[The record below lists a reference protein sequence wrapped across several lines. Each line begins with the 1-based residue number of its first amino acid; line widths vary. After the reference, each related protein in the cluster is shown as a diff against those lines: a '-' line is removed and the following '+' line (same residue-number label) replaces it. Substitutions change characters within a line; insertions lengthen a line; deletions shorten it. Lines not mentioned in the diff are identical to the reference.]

1 MLLTL
6 ASAMGRVMDT
16 PNSLRVVCQDP
27 GDDSGDV
34 IIELTSEILAKLGW
48 TLGDELEVEK
58 SVEGISLTLKPRSV
72 IPD

>member
-1 MLLTL
+1 
-6 ASAMGRVMDT
+6 MDT
-16 PNSLRVVCQDP
+16 PNSWRVVCQDP

-34 IIELTSEILAKLGW
+34 IIELPSEILAKLGW

-72 IPD
+72 RPD